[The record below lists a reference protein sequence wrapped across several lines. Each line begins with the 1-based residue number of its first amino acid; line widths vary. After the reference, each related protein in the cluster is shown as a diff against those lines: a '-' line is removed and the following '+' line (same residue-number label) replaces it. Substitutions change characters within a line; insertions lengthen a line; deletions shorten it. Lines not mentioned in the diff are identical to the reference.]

1 MPVPVSGHL
10 YPDVHNF
17 TMRLAIL
24 GASGR
29 NGTELTKQAMEQC
42 HDVTALVRSEEKMRE
57 KVPDER
63 LKVEIVNVTS
73 VESLTR
79 HFKGKDAV
87 VSALGH
93 VGELKD
99 TVAIFSESIKAIVP
113 AMRNAGVCRLLT
125 LSAWYTFDDP
135 KEPAPPIVLQL
146 LGNVLKDLAHMESY
160 LMAECGDLEWTSAR
174 FPSLTAGPA
183 TELPFAENAD
193 AVQVYGSQRCRVAR
207 GDVARFVLAT
217 LSSGKYKGKAV
228 AVATL
233 QN

>member
-1 MPVPVSGHL
+1 YVEFNLVYDRGTKFGLATPGARIESILMSLPLAASLLSTRVSPLSLWTADAAAGNKQ
-10 YPDVHNF
+10 V
-17 TMRLAIL
+17 R
-24 GASGR
+24 
-29 NGTELTKQAMEQC
+29 GTELTKQALEQG

-87 VSALGH
+87 VSTLGH
-93 VGELKD
+93 VG
-99 TVAIFSESIKAIVP
+99 
-113 AMRNAGVCRLLT
+113 
-125 LSAWYTFDDP
+125 DDP
-135 KEPAPPIVLQL
+135 KEPTPPMVLQF
-146 LGNVLKDLAHMESY
+146 LGNVLKDLAQMESY

-174 FPSLTAGPA
+174 FPFLTTGPA
-183 TELPFAENAD
+183 TELPFVENED
-193 AVQVYGSQRCRVAR
+193 AVQVYGSQRCRVAH

-217 LSSGKYKGKAV
+217 LSSGKHKRKAV